1 MESLGKLFETDK
13 LVSLAI
19 NIIINCIF
27 FYLNKRKIDV
37 LEEQNLI
44 LMERVNNLEKNLS
57 NLINFINGGQIS
69 PVNQSPLKPN
79 ITPTQSITNQK
90 NPSVQLPAKSI
101 QTPKGATSG
110 LRKSLIQEGR
120 TEIAEDKSQIE
131 DKSKIED
138 KSQIEDKSEIIEDNL
153 DQILEEEE
161 EKERLLNDSFKGN
174 SSFSEIKDPD
184 SEGVIISNTQIGLI
198 NPEKKKSYAGIEIDE

>member
-57 NLINFINGGQIS
+57 NFINFINGGNQPQIS
-69 PVNQSPLKPN
+69 PANQSPIKP
-79 ITPTQSITNQK
+79 PPSTQSITNRK
-90 NPSVQLPAKSI
+90 IQLPVNSI
-101 QTPKGATSG
+101 PIQPPKVATSG
-110 LRKSLIQEGR
+110 LRKSLIIEPSEGSDLDGNKDA
-120 TEIAEDKSQIE
+120 TND
-131 DKSKIED
+131 
-138 KSQIEDKSEIIEDNL
+138 L

-161 EKERLLNDSFKGN
+161 EKERLLNVDLEVN
-174 SSFSEIKDPD
+174 PPEIGDPD
-184 SEGVIISNTQIGLI
+184 DNNLIISNTQTGLI
-198 NPEKKKSYAGIEIDE
+198 NPEKKKSYAGMEIDE